1 MRDLSEL
8 KMNER
13 GKPVKRSPPTAEAI
27 DAFQRH
33 FDVTL
38 PPEYISFLNF
48 SNGGH
53 PELVSVEPI
62 GRKGAARRSV
72 DHFYYLDDDAN
83 SISSLW
89 TAMRTWISVLGRNNV
104 PFAVDGGGNPFV
116 LDLNS
121 TPPSVK
127 ACLHDENYI
136 LVDLAPSFASFIDAL
151 SIDPEM
157 I

>member
-13 GKPVKRSPPTAEAI
+13 GKPVKRSPPTLEAI

-33 FDVTL
+33 FNVAL
-38 PPEYISFLNF
+38 PAEYIYLLNF

-53 PELVSVEPI
+53 PELDSIEPI
-62 GRKGAARRSV
+62 GRAGAARRSV
-72 DHFYYLDDDAN
+72 DHFYYLDGDTN
-83 SISSLW
+83 SIASLW
-89 TAMRTWISVLGRNNV
+89 TAMRTWISVLGENYV

-121 TPPSVK
+121 TPPKVK
-127 ACLHDENYI
+127 ACLHDENYVLI
-136 LVDLAPSFASFIDAL
+136 DLAPSFTSFIDAL
-151 SIDPEM
+151 SIDPE
-157 I
+157 II

>member
-8 KMNER
+8 KMNDR
-13 GKPVKRSPPTAEAI
+13 GRPVKRSPPTEESI
-27 DAFQRH
+27 NAFERH
-33 FDVTL
+33 FNVTL
-38 PPEYISFLNF
+38 PMEYISLLKF

-53 PELVSVEPI
+53 PELDSIEPI
-62 GRKGAARRSV
+62 GRPGAAGRSV
-72 DHFYYLDDDAN
+72 DHFYHLDKDTT

-89 TAMRTWISVLGRNNV
+89 TAMQTWISVLGEKRV

-116 LDLNS
+116 LDLSS

-136 LVDLAPSFASFIDAL
+136 IIDLAPTFASFIDAL
-151 SIDPEM
+151 RADPDM